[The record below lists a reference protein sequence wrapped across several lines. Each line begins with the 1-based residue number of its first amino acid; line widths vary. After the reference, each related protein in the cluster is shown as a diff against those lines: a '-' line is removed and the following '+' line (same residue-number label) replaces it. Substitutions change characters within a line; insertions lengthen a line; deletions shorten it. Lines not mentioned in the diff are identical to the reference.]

1 MKKKFLS
8 LMMAAAVVATTSVSA
23 FAADETTDVTVGKNG
38 AEQDVSITG
47 NIADSHDQIVEG
59 TITVTVPTAM
69 AFTIN
74 SAGEL
79 ENGRITISNKSESEV
94 EVIAKGF
101 EDSTPNSGIV
111 VKKKTQLGTDA
122 EKSGNKNIA
131 LTLIGKKSV
140 GLCSSGSGLYNV
152 DSDSEDDIQ
161 ENKGA
166 SLGVILAKHDL
177 ELRLDGQTKKESDGS
192 YAVPGNAIKDSFTL
206 KLKIQKATKAAR

>member
-1 MKKKFLS
+1 
-8 LMMAAAVVATTSVSA
+8 MMAAAVVATTSVSA
-23 FAADETTDVTVGKNG
+23 FAADETIEVGKNG
-38 AEQDVSITG
+38 VEQDVSITG
-47 NIADSHDQIVEG
+47 NIADSSDQIVEG

-79 ENGRITISNKSESEV
+79 ENGKIIISNKSNSKV

-111 VKKKTQLGTDA
+111 VKKKNELQDSD
-122 EKSGNKNIA
+122 EKAGDKNIA

-152 DSDSEDDIQ
+152 DSDQADIQ
-161 ENKGA
+161 GSTGA
-166 SLGVILAKHDL
+166 SLGVISAKHDL
-177 ELRLDGQTKKESDGS
+177 ELKLDGQTKKGDNNL
-192 YAVPGNAIKDSFTL
+192 YKAPANPIQDNFTL
-206 KLKIQKATKAAR
+206 KLKIQKAI

>member
-23 FAADETTDVTVGKNG
+23 FAADETIEVGKNG
-38 AEQDVSITG
+38 VEQDVSITG
-47 NIADSHDQIVEG
+47 NIADSSDQIVEG

-79 ENGRITISNKSESEV
+79 EKGKIIISNKSNSKV

-111 VKKKTQLGTDA
+111 VKKKNELQDST
-122 EKSGNKNIA
+122 EKAGDKNIA

-152 DSDSEDDIQ
+152 DSDQADIQ
-161 ENKGA
+161 GSTGA
-166 SLGVILAKHDL
+166 SLGVISAKHDL
-177 ELRLDGQTKKESDGS
+177 ELKLDGQTKKGDDNL
-192 YAVPGNAIKDSFTL
+192 YKAPANPIQDNFTL
-206 KLKIQKATKAAR
+206 KLKIQKAI

>member
-23 FAADETTDVTVGKNG
+23 FAADETIEVGKNG
-38 AEQDVSITG
+38 VEQDVSITG
-47 NIADSHDQIVEG
+47 NIADSSDQIVEG

-79 ENGRITISNKSESEV
+79 ENGKIIISNKSNSKV

-111 VKKKTQLGTDA
+111 VKKKNELQDSD
-122 EKSGNKNIA
+122 EKAGDKNIA

-152 DSDSEDDIQ
+152 DSDQADIQ
-161 ENKGA
+161 GSTGA
-166 SLGVILAKHDL
+166 SLGVISAKHDL
-177 ELRLDGQTKKESDGS
+177 ELKLDGQTKKGDNNL
-192 YAVPGNAIKDSFTL
+192 YKAPANPIQDNFTL
-206 KLKIQKATKAAR
+206 KLKIQKAI